1 MSLTES
7 VEIPAAIEELANRN
21 VLSYDMTVDDYAPYS
36 GDQDRFDWS
45 LIKV

>member
-1 MSLTES
+1 MTES
-7 VEIPAAIEELANRN
+7 VELTAALDELANRN
-21 VLSYDMTVDDYAPYS
+21 VLSYDMTVDDYVPYS